1 MSTRRLAVVLFALIA
16 AALGLVFMGG
26 PVDDDEKVRRVVQA
40 IAEAAEDSNTGDI
53 LDVVS
58 DRYSDDDGLDKKM
71 LQAMLARQFLTRGR
85 ILVVLGPIAVDRQE
99 STATATFE
107 AVIAE
112 GAEGLGLSADAQGF
126 IVELELEEDDWMVVS
141 HTRYDVGGGL

>member
-1 MSTRRLAVVLFALIA
+1 MLFALIA

-26 PVDDDEKVRRVVQA
+26 PVDADEKVRRVVQA